1 MDKLT
6 YDQMLA
12 LAFVHLHSKTSKD
25 YNFVQLAKGDV
36 AAAKE
41 IYSKNHHTNID
52 AKTLARMEL
61 FFQIH

>member
-1 MDKLT
+1 MV
-6 YDQMLA
+6 A
-12 LAFVHLHSKTSKD
+12 LAFVNLHREESKD

-41 IYSKNHHTNID
+41 IYSKNHHTNPD